1 MAEVQA
7 HGNYF
12 EDLKIRELTGY
23 SKEDY
28 DSSWHQLKFVK
39 HRNTREIQHYS
50 QYDDVSGIQ
59 EEGDKLSKMY
69 KSQEGRLPDY

>member
-23 SKEDY
+23 SKEEY
-28 DSSWHQLKFVK
+28 DSFK
-39 HRNTREIQHYS
+39 NN
-50 QYDDVSGIQ
+50 
-59 EEGDKLSKMY
+59 
-69 KSQEGRLPDY
+69 